1 MTETFRALVDLEWYG
16 YLEEGTENY
25 HEVILYGGETYDIE
39 AEGEEEDATLNL
51 TIADE
56 DDNALHPGEGASN
69 GTLVAFKPPEDG
81 LYRFYIKAV
90 SGDTDY
96 VLRISEQD

>member
-25 HEVILYGGETYDIE
+25 HEVILYSGETFVVTVEKED
-39 AEGEEEDATLNL
+39 EDAELSL
-51 TIADE
+51 TITDE
-56 DDNALHPGEGASN
+56 DDNVLSDENA
-69 GTLVAFKPPEDG
+69 TPPVSFEPSEDG

-90 SGDTDY
+90 KGDSDY
-96 VLRISEQD
+96 SLGISEQD

>member
-25 HEVILYGGETYDIE
+25 HEVILYSGETFVVTVEKED
-39 AEGEEEDATLNL
+39 EDAELSL
-51 TIADE
+51 TITDE
-56 DDNALHPGEGASN
+56 DDNVLSDENATPPVSFE
-69 GTLVAFKPPEDG
+69 PPEDG

-90 SGDTDY
+90 KGDSDY
-96 VLRISEQD
+96 SLGISEQD